1 MSSLAKCCHDIG
13 EYLHSSALLASD
25 NRKTLP
31 TRILEYDRSPSYSS
45 IVLGGKPGQF
55 LGSYCADNSTCNP
68 VLRHVYCNA
77 DTHKCECDVLYPV
90 QLGLRKGCAQ
100 GEFCSKDLVVIKSD
114 LQTLLGV
121 ASGLA
126 IFTAAICFVLKL
138 FVGSKPRSFG
148 NANISTPIIYSSNN
162 AIPLRTS
169 SFKLDSRSSS
179 TAALDTR
186 YIRRGSNGILV
197 TSTRAGAAHA
207 AALLLYSCSQIAHN
221 NNGTTRNTD
230 KEEKEL
236 KEKLNTSADE
246 IAKQS
251 ASKKSNKKKFRR
263 KESYRKKQSAVNTN
277 TLQLTKA
284 QIAFQKQQEKIQKE
298 RILQKA
304 SMTHKQRVEE
314 FNRHLDSL
322 TEHFDI
328 PKDEDEVPAPTLA
341 PSFPI
346 EPSTS
351 KLATVHITTT
361 PAPAKPLSLPFAK
374 AQSLGHPLSLPA
386 VINSDCDTEGEG
398 GGNYSVSH
406 FFPAIPLRTSSFKL
420 DSRSSSTAALDTRYI
435 RRGSNGILV
444 TSTRAGAAHAAALL
458 LYSCS
463 QIAHNNNGTT
473 RNTASNS
480 RRSSSISPVHSNHS
494 ATSFKSYSARRFE
507 RDIEMRLKAAK
518 RRQESTLSLNK
529 PRSTDKLLEDAK
541 VSFPRIDRVWE
552 ETKK

>member
-1 MSSLAKCCHDIG
+1 MS
-13 EYLHSSALLASD
+13 
-25 NRKTLP
+25 
-31 TRILEYDRSPSYSS
+31 
-45 IVLGGKPGQF
+45 
-55 LGSYCADNSTCNP
+55 
-68 VLRHVYCNA
+68 
-77 DTHKCECDVLYPV
+77 
-90 QLGLRKGCAQ
+90 
-100 GEFCSKDLVVIKSD
+100 
-114 LQTLLGV
+114 
-121 ASGLA
+121 
-126 IFTAAICFVLKL
+126 
-138 FVGSKPRSFG
+138 
-148 NANISTPIIYSSNN
+148 
-162 AIPLRTS
+162 
-169 SFKLDSRSSS
+169 
-179 TAALDTR
+179 
-186 YIRRGSNGILV
+186 
-197 TSTRAGAAHA
+197 
-207 AALLLYSCSQIAHN
+207 
-221 NNGTTRNTD
+221 
-230 KEEKEL
+230 
-236 KEKLNTSADE
+236 
-246 IAKQS
+246 
-251 ASKKSNKKKFRR
+251 
-263 KESYRKKQSAVNTN
+263 
-277 TLQLTKA
+277 
-284 QIAFQKQQEKIQKE
+284 
-298 RILQKA
+298 
-304 SMTHKQRVEE
+304 
-314 FNRHLDSL
+314 
-322 TEHFDI
+322 
-328 PKDEDEVPAPTLA
+328 DEDEVPAPTLA

-398 GGNYSVSH
+398 GGT
-406 FFPAIPLRTSSFKL
+406 IPLRTSSFKL